1 MRSDGNHVSIVGIG
15 QNVRM
20 IARIQ
25 QGIALFLLTLL
36 GMFFWRFGSS
46 FLSIFGVFLAVVGVY
61 IAYLAILFIV
71 IHAINRSDPQ
81 PRATLG
87 ALIQAWLREAI
98 AAPKAFLWW
107 QPFRYSAIPDNLAP
121 SPSANPQRGVV
132 FIHGFFCNR
141 GFWTL
146 WMKQLLAQNRAFAAV
161 TLEPAF
167 GSIDDY
173 GAQIEAAIA
182 KVTVASGQTPTLIC
196 HSMGGLA
203 ARAWLR
209 SAPQNDARIH
219 HIITIGTPHFGTALS
234 PKRALLPFINTHQ
247 MQHMGIWTQ
256 ALSKGE
262 LASRYAKFTCW
273 YSNCDNIVV
282 PTSTAMLP
290 GADNRLVTAVG
301 HVSMAFDARVMKES
315 MALLTSH

>member
-1 MRSDGNHVSIVGIG
+1 MG

-25 QGIALFLLTLL
+25 QGIALFLLALL
-36 GMFFWRFGSS
+36 SISFWQFGSS
-46 FLSIFGVFLAVVGVY
+46 FLGILGVFLAVAGVY

-71 IHAINRSDPQ
+71 IHAMNRSDPQ

-98 AAPKAFLWW
+98 TAPQVFLWW
-107 QPFRYSAIPDNLAP
+107 QPFRYLVIPDNL
-121 SPSANPQRGVV
+121 SPNSFSNAQRGVV

-141 GFWTL
+141 AVWTP
-146 WMKQLLAQNRAFAAV
+146 WMRQLLAQNRAFSSV

-167 GSIDDY
+167 GSIDAY
-173 GAQIEAAIA
+173 TALVEAAVA
-182 KVTVASGQTPTLIC
+182 KVTAATGLPPTLIC
-196 HSMGGLA
+196 HSMGGLV

-209 SAPQNDARIH
+209 QAESNEVRIH
-219 HIITIGTPHFGTALS
+219 QVITIGSPHFGTALS
-234 PKRALLPFINTHQ
+234 TEKALLPFTNTHQ
-247 MQHMGIWTQ
+247 MQRLGAWTQ
-256 ALSKGE
+256 QLAKDE
-262 LASRYAKFTCW
+262 PASRYAKFICW

-290 GADNRLVTAVG
+290 GADNRLVTAQG
-301 HVSMAFDARVMKES
+301 HVSMAFNVRVMTETL
-315 MALLTSH
+315 ALLDQKPPQQAP